1 MVNFDD
7 MKKYAP
13 VVLRIGIAI
22 LFLWFGF
29 AQVSSP
35 LDWTTFLPK
44 WVSMIPI
51 SSINFVYLN
60 AGFEIIF
67 GFLLLLGLF
76 TRVSALLLG
85 LHLLGIA
92 FSLGYNALGVRDFVL
107 AIATLSVFMR
117 GADFLCWDR
126 RREN

>member
-1 MVNFDD
+1 MLNLDN

-13 VVLRIGIAI
+13 VVLRVAVAV

-29 AQVSSP
+29 SQAFSP
-35 LDWTTFLPK
+35 LDWTSFLPK
-44 WVSMIPI
+44 WVSNLPI

-76 TRVSALLLG
+76 TRLSALLLG

-92 FSLGYNALGVRDFVL
+92 FSLGYSALAVRDFIL
-107 AIATLSVFMR
+107 AIATLSVFLR
-117 GADFLCWDR
+117 GADFLCFER
-126 RREN
+126 HRED